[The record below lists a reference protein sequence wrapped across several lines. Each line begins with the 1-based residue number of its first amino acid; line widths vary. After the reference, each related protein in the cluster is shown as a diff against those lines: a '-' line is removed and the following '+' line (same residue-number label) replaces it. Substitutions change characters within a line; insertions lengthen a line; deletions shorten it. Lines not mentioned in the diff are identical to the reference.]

1 MEISCWFPF
10 PCCALS
16 GPRKIRRKM
25 LPTVWT
31 RSFGRIPRP
40 SVTGWPSMLPLCPGV
55 IGTCMPKGVAMQ
67 SGVTMSLGPW
77 PCKRSTIDGSLILWL
92 LGWLFDWVNGFS
104 VILIDWSIEF
114 FMFGLWCF
122 LTGFRPLFLS
132 SDLEWYSGG
141 GGGSDEEIDEEIDLL
156 TVDYSTLRP
165 CMLRSLAWYISHG
178 NGRRRKARRCL
189 EPPPF
194 PFVDESDD
202 YRDFRPRYGLKK
214 RRRHGQ

>member
-16 GPRKIRRKM
+16 GPRKIRRKR

-40 SVTGWPSMLPLCPGV
+40 SVTGWPSMPLLCPGV
-55 IGTCMPKGVAMQ
+55 IGRCMPKGVTMH
-67 SGVTMSLGPW
+67 SGVTMSLD
-77 PCKRSTIDGSLILWL
+77 RAAIDGSLILWL
-92 LGWLFDWVNGFS
+92 LGWLFDWFIDFS
-104 VILIDWSIEF
+104 VIWLVDWLNF
-114 FMFGLWCF
+114 FCLVSGVF
-122 LTGFRPLFLS
+122 LLDFVPLFLS

-141 GGGSDEEIDEEIDLL
+141 GCDEKIDLL

-165 CMLRSLAWYISHG
+165 CMLCSLAWYICHG
-178 NGRRRKARRCL
+178 NGRRRKARRRL

-194 PFVDESDD
+194 PFIDESDD

-214 RRRHGQ
+214 RLLYGQ